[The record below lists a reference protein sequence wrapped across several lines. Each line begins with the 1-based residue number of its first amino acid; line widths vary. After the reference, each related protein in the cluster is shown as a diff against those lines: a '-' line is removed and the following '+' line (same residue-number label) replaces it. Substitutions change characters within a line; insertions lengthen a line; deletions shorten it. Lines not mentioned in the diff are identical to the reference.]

1 MKNFKVDD
9 NLIKAVKDKLSED
22 PLKYSHTVSQKRRW
36 IPKLHVILHEFID
49 KSLNE
54 FDASLA
60 KNYEQIDSK
69 SGYYFDEKTLR
80 RGVSGEQSANAD
92 LINVLGYYA
101 YGEDWKVKREKMFPL
116 SGDATGNDDT
126 RQIPKKYP
134 ASYILALLFGIGG
147 IIAVLLLFQI
157 RSCSTPIKPLTICE
171 CSIEQIPLES
181 YQIDSIEYRRTSEA
195 INWDDDSPLKNR
207 IRQFAKKGLEGE
219 STGVLEE
226 ETQKIIR
233 ELKSQFPDH
242 DEIIIELQ
250 SFRTYYCVMD
260 ETICEAPHF
269 DDKERFDR
277 KEKNFQMYRNEL
289 SRIFS
294 EKKAPEKKE
303 EVTKPKKIKVV
314 KKDDFSV
321 SGINGNNSLLKSIQE
336 VTGLVQTY
344 SDNRKFQIKIEAAEA
359 PIPKDSSQKLYYVPP
374 CYLKVLINEAECCCF
389 EETNYQLK
397 GMPYIPGNK
406 LNVVKNRM
414 QEQINDLVEQHHIE
428 IAQKIKACIDI

>member
-22 PLKYSHTVSQKRRW
+22 PLKYSHAVSQKRTW

-54 FDASLA
+54 FDVALT
-60 KNYEQIDSK
+60 KNYEQIDDK
-69 SGYYFDEKTLR
+69 GDYFFDEKTLR
-80 RGVSGEQSANAD
+80 RAVSGKQSANAD
-92 LINVLGYYA
+92 LINLLGYYA
-101 YGEDWKVKREKMFPL
+101 FGEDWKVKQEDMFPL
-116 SGDATGNDDT
+116 PDNIEVKDDT
-126 RQIPKKYP
+126 KQTKRKYL
-134 ASYILALLFGIGG
+134 AILVLLFGIGG
-147 IIAVLLLFQI
+147 IVLLLFQI
-157 RSCSTPIKPLTICE
+157 RSCFDTPIQLLTICE

-181 YQIDSIEYRRTSEA
+181 YEIDSIEYRRTSEA

-207 IRQFAKKGLEGE
+207 IRQFAQRGLEGE

-250 SFRTYYCVMD
+250 AFRTYYCVMD

-269 DDKERFDR
+269 DDTERFDR
-277 KEKNFQMYRNEL
+277 KEENFQMYRNEL
-289 SRIFS
+289 SRIF
-294 EKKAPEKKE
+294 EKNIPEKKE
-303 EVTKPKKIKVV
+303 EVTKPKKINAV
-314 KKDDFSV
+314 KKDDFSL
-321 SGINGNNSLLKSIQE
+321 SGINGNSSLLQSVEK
-336 VTGLVQTY
+336 VTGLVQSY
-344 SDNRKFQIKIEAAEA
+344 SGNRKFQIKIEATEA
-359 PIPKDSSQKLYYVPP
+359 PIPKDSGQKLYYVPP
-374 CYLKVLINEAECCCF
+374 CYLKVLINDAECCCF
-389 EETNYQLK
+389 EETKYQLK

-414 QEQINDLVEQHHIE
+414 QEQVNDLVEQHHIE
-428 IAQKIKACIDI
+428 IAQKIKACINI

>member
-9 NLIKAVKDKLSED
+9 NLIKAVQDKLSED
-22 PLKYSHTVSQKRRW
+22 PLKYSHAVSQKRTW

-49 KSLNE
+49 KSLHE
-54 FDASLA
+54 LDASLA
-60 KNYEQIDSK
+60 KNYEQIESK
-69 SGYYFDEKTLR
+69 NDYFFDEKTLR
-80 RGVSGEQSANAD
+80 RAVSGDQNANAG

-101 YGEDWKVKREKMFPL
+101 FGEDWKVKREKMFPL
-116 SGDATGNDDT
+116 SDDT
-126 RQIPKKYP
+126 DGTGQSPKKYP
-134 ASYILALLFGIGG
+134 ISYILALLGIVGIGT
-147 IIAVLLLFQI
+147 ALLLFQI
-157 RSCSTPIKPLTICE
+157 RSCSNDPFPLLCE

-181 YQIDSIEYRRTSEA
+181 YEIDSIEYRRTSEA

-207 IRQFAKKGLEGE
+207 IRKFAQRGLEGE

-242 DEIIIELQ
+242 NEQIIELQ
-250 SFRTYYCVMD
+250 AFRTYYCVVD

-277 KEKNFQMYRNEL
+277 KEENFRLYRNEI

-294 EKKAPEKKE
+294 KKTPEKKE
-303 EVTKPKKIKVV
+303 KVTNSKKIKVA
-314 KKDDFSV
+314 KKDDFSL
-321 SGINGNNSLLKSIQE
+321 SGINGGSPLLKSIKE
-336 VTGLVQTY
+336 VTGLVQSY
-344 SDNRKFQIKIEAAEA
+344 SGDRKFQIRIEATEA
-359 PIPKDSSQKLYYVPP
+359 PIPKDSGEKLYYVPP

-389 EETNYQLK
+389 EDTKYQLK

-406 LNVVKNRM
+406 LNVVKNKM
-414 QEQINDLVEQHHIE
+414 QKQINELAEQHHIE
-428 IAQKIKACIDI
+428 IAQKIKACINI